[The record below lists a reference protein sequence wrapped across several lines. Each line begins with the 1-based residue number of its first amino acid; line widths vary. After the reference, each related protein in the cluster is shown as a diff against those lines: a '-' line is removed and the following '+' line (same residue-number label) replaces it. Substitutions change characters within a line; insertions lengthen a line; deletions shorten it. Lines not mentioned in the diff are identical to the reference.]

1 MKRSVI
7 VLSVVLGAAAVSAK
21 PLALVGND
29 NEVQAVQS
37 DITNRERIPSV
48 VFLKSLPESYDDF
61 AAVVFCG
68 PTPRGVKAEDIP
80 AGVRVV
86 RCEAVSALRNRY
98 FREKKPLAEADNKGE
113 SVLTAEGEHVRDMTE
128 RNRKAILA
136 VPGIDRSLPPCEW
149 DTVPLGAPGPL
160 VYPQELPRKPE
171 FRAPPVRGE
180 GLALLD
186 GARQAVIVAD
196 KRRWRPVAL
205 AKELAWHLEKMS
217 GRPFKVVSSAEAAET
232 TPVVELRE
240 VHGKPL
246 GRSEIRREGN
256 RLILSGESN
265 GLGHA
270 LTYFLESLGC
280 RYLWPGT
287 DGKVIPKKETIVC
300 PDIAY
305 SFVPSLKV
313 REIREYE
320 GMHKREFANI
330 GLDMDAFAAA
340 YRTAAAD
347 HPGNRGFF
355 AWHGVNDGRNLGG
368 NYRWGHYFADY
379 YKRFSES
386 NPEWFGMQAN
396 GSRIQYLGDRS
407 NRPTLCLSNAA
418 LAEQAAKDISDT
430 FAKHP
435 DILAHS
441 ICLPDGGYMGQCMCR
456 ACRSLDP
463 VNAQPIVN
471 HTCSP
476 LWRTYPYVALT
487 DRVMTFNNRI
497 AEAVV
502 AKYPDRKLSAYV
514 YSYYEAPPKTV
525 KPHPSLVLLTV
536 AGTYTGKDRSNARR
550 NIAAWSTFGN
560 ELFWRPNGLGGWKVN
575 MPQSLARALF
585 EDLEAIKCNNVIG
598 TDFDDFRR
606 QWAGR
611 GFETYMLAKAHL
623 NPDRL
628 DFDTIARDWCE
639 KGFGAAAED
648 IAQYLSELEKY
659 GDRAAAAGASANDY
673 ATGFDIELF
682 AGILKRAR
690 VSAADDAVVL
700 RRIAFLE
707 TALVYARWEKRLAE
721 AVVAGDRASVAAIQ
735 RDYLA
740 FVREHAAENAVAFH
754 PKSLG
759 STFVSPNM
767 RGAY

>member
-1 MKRSVI
+1 MA
-7 VLSVVLGAAAVSAK
+7 LQDLGAK
-21 PLALVGND
+21 PLALVGSD
-29 NEVQAVQS
+29 GEVQSVQS

-48 VFLKSLPESYDDF
+48 AFLKALPESYDGF

-68 PTPRGVKAEDIP
+68 PAPRGVRMEDVP

-98 FREKKPLAEADNKGE
+98 FREKKPLAEADAKGE
-113 SVLTAEGEHVRDMTE
+113 SILTAEGEHVRDMTE

-136 VPGIDRSLPPCEW
+136 VPGIERSLPPCEW
-149 DTVPLGAPGPL
+149 DTVPLGKPGTL
-160 VYPQELPRKPE
+160 AYPKELPRKPE
-171 FRAPPVRGE
+171 FRAPPVRAPGIV
-180 GLALLD
+180 LLD
-186 GARQAVIVAD
+186 GERQAVIVAD

-217 GRPFKVVSSAEAAET
+217 GRAFKVASSAEATDTSA
-232 TPVVELRE
+232 VVELRE
-240 VHGKPL
+240 VHGRPL

-256 RLILSGESN
+256 RLVLSGEAN

-270 LTYFLESLGC
+270 LTYLLEALGC
-280 RYLWPGT
+280 RYLWPGA
-287 DGKVIPKKETIVC
+287 DGKIIPEKKTIVC
-300 PDIAY
+300 PDISYA
-305 SFVPSLKV
+305 FVPELKV

-320 GMHKREFANI
+320 GMHKREFENL
-330 GLDMDAFAAA
+330 GLDMEAFAAA
-340 YRTAAAD
+340 YRAAASD
-347 HPGNRGFF
+347 APGNRGFF
-355 AWHGVNDGRNLGG
+355 AWHGINDGRNLGG

-379 YKRFSES
+379 HKRFGES
-386 NPEWFGMQAN
+386 HPEWFGMQAN
-396 GSRIQYLGDRS
+396 GSRVQHLGDRPA
-407 NRPTLCLSNAA
+407 RPTLCLSNAA
-418 LAEQAAKDISDT
+418 LAEQAAKDIVDT

-476 LWRTYPYVALT
+476 LWRTYPYVALS

-502 AKYPDRKLSAYV
+502 AKRPDRKLTAYV
-514 YSYYEAPPKTV
+514 YSYYEAPPMTV
-525 KPHPSLVLLTV
+525 KPHPALVLLTV
-536 AGTYTGKDRSNARR
+536 AGTYTGKDRAGARR

-575 MPQSLARALF
+575 MPQSLARPLF
-585 EDLEAIKCNNVIG
+585 EDLEAIKRNNVIG

-639 KGFGAAAED
+639 KGFGAAADD
-648 IAQYLSELEKY
+648 IAKYLSELEKY
-659 GDRAAAAGASANDY
+659 GDGMAASGASANAY
-673 ATGFDIELF
+673 ATGFDVERF
-682 AGILKRAR
+682 AGLLRSAR
-690 VSAADDAVVL
+690 TSAAGDAAVL

-740 FVREHAAENAVAFH
+740 FVRKHAAGHAVAFH

-767 RGAY
+767 RGAFR